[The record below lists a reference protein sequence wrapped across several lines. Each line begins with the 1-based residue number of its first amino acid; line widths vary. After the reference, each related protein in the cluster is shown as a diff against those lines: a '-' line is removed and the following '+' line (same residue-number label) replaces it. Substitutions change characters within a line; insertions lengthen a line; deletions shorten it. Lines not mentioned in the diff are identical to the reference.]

1 MAMLMTRKILMA
13 VMAARV
19 KYQNQ
24 RKVKI
29 FSDII
34 FGAKTQR

>member
-1 MAMLMTRKILMA
+1 MLMTRKRLTA

-29 FSDII
+29 FSEMM